1 MDILCLDDFWL
12 IIYDRDIEMIESF
25 VELLLAITSSSF
37 VLHAG
42 GNRVLNG
49 QY

>member
-1 MDILCLDDFWL
+1 MIFGLLFM
-12 IIYDRDIEMIESF
+12 IGDIEMIESF

-42 GNRVLNG
+42 VNRVLNG